1 MKRRLKSAATQ
12 GHRPALDVASLAA
25 TRQELPLPV
34 RGGPASVEDE
44 QRQLRSTLALRSR
57 ELLQARAELRALV
70 QAFPDLLLRLD
81 GDGIILECRAGEAA
95 DQYSMLESA
104 IGQRLRDFP
113 ERSIPAILEEARS
126 QAGQLGS
133 TVSIECAL
141 TSHEGEHFA
150 EVRVVALPNEQQML
164 IVRDITERKRAEEAL
179 RESEARKCAILGSAL
194 DAIMDLDND
203 GRVTEMNPAAERM
216 FGGSAAS
223 LTGRY
228 LADLVF
234 PASEREM
241 QRRELA
247 LYFATGQGPLLNNR
261 VETVAMRTDG
271 ASFPIELAITHIDLG
286 GRMGFTAFLR
296 DLTESKQV
304 EQELVRLAFH
314 DTLTGLPNRALFAD
328 RLQQAIARAERHGEP
343 LAVMFLDLDNFKVVN
358 DSIGHVA
365 GDRLLITV
373 AERLRACMRAEDT
386 VARFGGDELAILVE
400 GVADRAEIV
409 TLAERIAETLCAPIS
424 LAGHELY
431 VTASIGIALAT
442 PAQDD
447 AEGLLRKADLAMYRS
462 KASGKNQHTIFEQS
476 MNAAALERL
485 QLGSDLH
492 LAVERGELSLMYQ
505 PIVRLGT
512 HEIREVEALVRWTHP
527 AMGMISPAQFIP
539 IAEENGLIV
548 PIGRWILEEACRQ
561 LRAWQQQ
568 YPERADLVMSVN
580 LSARQLNDPEL
591 VPEVRRI
598 LHETGVDPRCLK
610 LELTE
615 TAIMADVTTTSVT
628 LRELKALG
636 LALAIDDFGTGYSS
650 LSYLKRLPLDTLK
663 IDRSFVDG
671 LGTDPQDTA
680 IVRTVIALAKSL
692 RLEVTGEG
700 VETVEQS
707 RQLQALGCDR
717 GQGYLFARP
726 LTPAAVSEA
735 LGLRAPSESDADAEA
750 EACEPAASVGHSPP
764 PAPW

>member
-1 MKRRLKSAATQ
+1 MKRRLKPPLTHLRRA
-12 GHRPALDVASLAA
+12 PLDIAGLTA
-25 TRQELPLPV
+25 TRDELPQPV
-34 RGGPASVEDE
+34 RAALAEVEDD
-44 QRQLRSTLALRSR
+44 RRRLRSALALRSR
-57 ELLQARAELRALV
+57 ELLQSRAELRALV

-81 GDGIILECRAGEAA
+81 GEGTIQECRAGEAA
-95 DQYSMLESA
+95 DQYAMLASA
-104 IGQRLRDFP
+104 VGQRLQDFP
-113 ERSIPAILEEARS
+113 ERSIPRILEQVRS
-126 QAGQLGS
+126 QAGRPGS
-133 TVSIECAL
+133 TISVECAL

-150 EVRVVALPNEQQML
+150 EVRVLTLASEQQIMM
-164 IVRDITERKRAEEAL
+164 VRDITERRRAEGAL

-216 FGGSAAS
+216 FGCSS
-223 LTGRY
+223 TNLSGRY

-234 PASEREM
+234 PASEREV
-241 QRRELA
+241 QRRELS

-261 VETVAMRTDG
+261 VETVAIRADG
-271 ASFPIELAITHIDLG
+271 TSLPVELAITHIDLG

-304 EQELVRLAFH
+304 EHELVRLAFH

-328 RLQQAIARAERHGEP
+328 RLQQAIARAERHQEP

-358 DSIGHVA
+358 DSIGHEA
-365 GDRLLITV
+365 GDRLLVAV
-373 AERLRACMRAEDT
+373 AERLRACMRSEDT

-400 GVADRAEIV
+400 GIVDGAEVLI
-409 TLAERIAETLCAPIS
+409 LAERIADTFRLPFS
-424 LAGHELY
+424 LAGHELF

-442 PAQDD
+442 PGQDD

-462 KASGKNQHTIFEQS
+462 KAAGKSQHTIFDQS

-492 LAVERGELSLMYQ
+492 LAIERGELMLLYQ
-505 PIVRLGT
+505 PIVSLAT
-512 HEIREVEALVRWTHP
+512 HEITELEALVRWSHP
-527 AMGMISPAQFIP
+527 VLGTISPLQFIP

-548 PIGRWILEEACRQ
+548 PIGRWVLEEACRQ
-561 LRAWQQQ
+561 LRVWQQQ
-568 YPERADLVMSVN
+568 PALANLVMSVN
-580 LSARQLNDPEL
+580 LSAKQLNDPEL
-591 VPEVRRI
+591 VPEVSRI
-598 LHETGVDPRCLK
+598 LGETGLQASFLK

-615 TAIMADVTTTSVT
+615 STVMTDVASTSGR
-628 LRELKALG
+628 LRDLKALG

-680 IVRTVIALAKSL
+680 IVRTVIALARSL
-692 RLEVTGEG
+692 HLEVTGEG

-707 RQLQALGCDR
+707 AQLQALGCDR

-726 LTPAAVSEA
+726 LTAAA
-735 LGLRAPSESDADAEA
+735 ISDLLSPTTPNAWGIDG
-750 EACEPAASVGHSPP
+750 AAGARPPCPEEVVAP